1 MQRER
6 ADQSLRYAV
15 AAVTHDRGREAVA
28 LRGRRDER
36 ADMIDERLPRGERA
50 RCAARGDDGRAALL
64 HLRDEFAL
72 EPLAVEH
79 FVRGLALYFGVGE
92 VGVQRLRVVA
102 PDRELLHIAY
112 ARAG

>member
-15 AAVTHDRGREAVA
+15 AAVAHDRGGEAVA
-28 LRGRRDER
+28 LRGRRDQR

-64 HLRDEFAL
+64 HLLDEFAL
-72 EPLAVEH
+72 EPLAVDDL
-79 FVRGLALYFGVGE
+79 VRGLALDLGVGE
-92 VGVQRLRVVA
+92 VGEERGRVVA
-102 PDRELLHIAY
+102 
-112 ARAG
+112 